1 MQCEICFIHDIPM
14 TFISLLSNVELY
26 NGRVVVI
33 LLELVFVAPFGKVFE
48 QMDTGSTERGIWETN
63 ETIPIVDF

>member
-33 LLELVFVAPFGKVFE
+33 LLELVFVAPFGK
-48 QMDTGSTERGIWETN
+48 SI
-63 ETIPIVDF
+63 